1 MNTQVVIATGR
12 LRLRTW
18 RRGDW
23 KIFDSKLNT
32 DAVLKFLGGQV
43 SPRSVRQEIDWNR
56 RHFARCGFGFLAI
69 ERKSDGKFAG
79 FCGLIRVGEV
89 ASPIRG
95 QLEIGWRISE
105 GMWRCGYAFEAAQ
118 AVLDWAGTELP
129 GQTVYARIN
138 VHNEASTALA
148 RKLGMKRL
156 RGADHTH
163 PADGMRLAIYALYP
177 AERCRR
183 G

>member
-1 MNTQVVIATGR
+1 MTTQVVISTRR

-23 KIFDSKLNT
+23 KIFCSKLNT
-32 DAVLKFLGGQV
+32 EAVLEFLGGPV
-43 SPRSVRQEIDWNR
+43 SPRMVRQEIDWNL
-56 RHFARCGFGFLAI
+56 RHFARHGFGFLAL
-69 ERKSDGKFAG
+69 ERKSDGKFVG
-79 FCGLIRVGEV
+79 FCGLIRVAEV

-95 QLEIGWRISE
+95 QLEIGWRITE
-105 GMWRCGYAFEAAQ
+105 NIWRCGYAFEAAK
-118 AVLDWAGTELP
+118 AVLEWAGSELP

-138 VHNEASTALA
+138 VRNEASAALA

-156 RGADHTH
+156 KGADHTH
-163 PADGMRLAIYALYP
+163 AADGMRLTIYAFNP
-177 AERCRR
+177 AERSRR